1 MRFFCLFLH
10 ISLYLCTMKLHIFNP
25 EHDLALAANLKQFTA
40 PHAGRQLRS
49 DLVFIPALWA
59 EEGDLVLV
67 DDIDFAKNRVRHFG
81 AELNSKV
88 EFITKPQLKHLLKT
102 EFLDSVHPWGW
113 NLSLKGELE
122 RLGMPEIMLPT
133 DAVLNKV
140 REVSSRQWAALHLQR
155 GVEYVTETAR
165 VKELILQHGKAVV
178 KAPWSSSGRGVKYV
192 SAEDFKTAGDYPTFE
207 RWVANMI
214 YHQGGVTVEPLY
226 NKVRDFAM
234 EFEMKDGKVLYR
246 GLSLFDT
253 IKNAY
258 SGNVLCSEDDKVE
271 MMKPLISEAQLA
283 GIRQRIIGVMEPALK
298 DIYSGPFGV
307 DMMICT
313 KGKKDEFC
321 EAVLNQ
327 EGEDVNR
334 TGLGVVPCI
343 EINLRRTMG
352 HVAIDLYEHLVANSS
367 DEMKTNRTNIMRV
380 EYDGNRYHLRI
391 KPGRPSEEAP
401 LH

>member
-1 MRFFCLFLH
+1 
-10 ISLYLCTMKLHIFNP
+10 MKLHIFNP

-49 DLVFIPALWA
+49 GLAFIPALWA

-67 DDIDFAKNRVRHFG
+67 DDIDFAKNRARHFG

-113 NLSLKGELE
+113 NSSLKGELE
-122 RLGMPEIMLPT
+122 RLGIPEIMLPT

-271 MMKPLISEAQLA
+271 MMKTLISEAQLA
-283 GIRQRIIGVMEPALK
+283 EIRQRIIEIMEPALK

-313 KGKKDEFC
+313 KGEKDEYC
-321 EAVLNQ
+321 ETVLNQ

>member
-1 MRFFCLFLH
+1 
-10 ISLYLCTMKLHIFNP
+10 
-25 EHDLALAANLKQFTA
+25 
-40 PHAGRQLRS
+40 
-49 DLVFIPALWA
+49 
-59 EEGDLVLV
+59 
-67 DDIDFAKNRVRHFG
+67 
-81 AELNSKV
+81 
-88 EFITKPQLKHLLKT
+88 
-102 EFLDSVHPWGW
+102 
-113 NLSLKGELE
+113 
-122 RLGMPEIMLPT
+122 
-133 DAVLNKV
+133 
-140 REVSSRQWAALHLQR
+140 
-155 GVEYVTETAR
+155 
-165 VKELILQHGKAVV
+165 
-178 KAPWSSSGRGVKYV
+178 
-192 SAEDFKTAGDYPTFE
+192 
-207 RWVANMI
+207 
-214 YHQGGVTVEPLY
+214 
-226 NKVRDFAM
+226 
-234 EFEMKDGKVLYR
+234 
-246 GLSLFDT
+246 
-253 IKNAY
+253 
-258 SGNVLCSEDDKVE
+258 

-283 GIRQRIIGVMEPALK
+283 EIRQRIIAVMEPALK

-313 KGKKDEFC
+313 KGEKDEFC

>member
-40 PHAGRQLRS
+40 PHVGRQLRS
-49 DLVFIPALWA
+49 DLAFIPALWA

-133 DAVLNKV
+133 DAVLNKL

-192 SAEDFKTAGDYPTFE
+192 SAEDFRTAGDYPTFE

-258 SGNVLCSEDDKVE
+258 SGNVLCSEEDKVE

-283 GIRQRIIGVMEPALK
+283 GIRQRIIGVMEPMLK

-313 KGKKDEFC
+313 KGEKDEFC
-321 EAVLNQ
+321 EAVQNQ

>member
-1 MRFFCLFLH
+1 
-10 ISLYLCTMKLHIFNP
+10 
-25 EHDLALAANLKQFTA
+25 
-40 PHAGRQLRS
+40 
-49 DLVFIPALWA
+49 
-59 EEGDLVLV
+59 
-67 DDIDFAKNRVRHFG
+67 
-81 AELNSKV
+81 
-88 EFITKPQLKHLLKT
+88 
-102 EFLDSVHPWGW
+102 
-113 NLSLKGELE
+113 
-122 RLGMPEIMLPT
+122 MLPT

-192 SAEDFKTAGDYPTFE
+192 SAEDFRTVGDYPTFE

-234 EFEMKDGKVLYR
+234 EFEMKDGKALYR

-283 GIRQRIIGVMEPALK
+283 GIRQRIIEVMEPVLK

-313 KGKKDEFC
+313 KGEKDEFC

>member
-1 MRFFCLFLH
+1 M
-10 ISLYLCTMKLHIFNP
+10 
-25 EHDLALAANLKQFTA
+25 
-40 PHAGRQLRS
+40 
-49 DLVFIPALWA
+49 
-59 EEGDLVLV
+59 
-67 DDIDFAKNRVRHFG
+67 RHFG

-155 GVEYVTETAR
+155 GVEYVTEKAR

-192 SAEDFKTAGDYPTFE
+192 SAEDFRTAGDYPTFE

-234 EFEMKDGKVLYR
+234 EFEMKDGKALYR

-271 MMKPLISEAQLA
+271 MLKPLISEAQLA
-283 GIRQRIIGVMEPALK
+283 GIRQRIIEVMEPALK

-313 KGKKDEFC
+313 KGEKDEFC

>member
-1 MRFFCLFLH
+1 MGFFCLFLH

-49 DLVFIPALWA
+49 DLAFIPALWA

-67 DDIDFAKNRVRHFG
+67 DDIDFAKNRARHFG

-122 RLGMPEIMLPT
+122 RLGLPEIMLPT
-133 DAVLNKV
+133 DAILNKV

-192 SAEDFKTAGDYPTFE
+192 SAEDFRTSGDYPTFE

-214 YHQGGVTVEPLY
+214 FHQGGVTVEPLY

-271 MMKPLISEAQLA
+271 MMKSLISEAQLA
-283 GIRQRIIGVMEPALK
+283 GIRQRIIEVMEPALK

-313 KGKKDEFC
+313 KGEKDEFS

-327 EGEDVNR
+327 QDDEVER

-352 HVAIDLYEHLVANSS
+352 HVAIDLYEHLLANSS

>member
-1 MRFFCLFLH
+1 MGG
-10 ISLYLCTMKLHIFNP
+10 K
-25 EHDLALAANLKQFTA
+25 
-40 PHAGRQLRS
+40 
-49 DLVFIPALWA
+49 
-59 EEGDLVLV
+59 GDLVLV

-192 SAEDFKTAGDYPTFE
+192 SAEDFRTAGDYPTFE

-234 EFEMKDGKVLYR
+234 EFEMKDGKALYR

-258 SGNVLCSEDDKVE
+258 SGNVLCSEV
-271 MMKPLISEAQLA
+271 
-283 GIRQRIIGVMEPALK
+283 
-298 DIYSGPFGV
+298 
-307 DMMICT
+307 
-313 KGKKDEFC
+313 
-321 EAVLNQ
+321 
-327 EGEDVNR
+327 
-334 TGLGVVPCI
+334 
-343 EINLRRTMG
+343 RRW
-352 HVAIDLYEHLVANSS
+352 
-367 DEMKTNRTNIMRV
+367 K
-380 EYDGNRYHLRI
+380 
-391 KPGRPSEEAP
+391 
-401 LH
+401 

>member
-1 MRFFCLFLH
+1 MGIFCPFLH
-10 ISLYLCTMKLHIFNP
+10 FSLYLCTMKLHIFNP

-49 DLVFIPALWA
+49 DLAFIPALWA

-155 GVEYVTETAR
+155 GVEYVTETTC

-234 EFEMKDGKVLYR
+234 EFEMKDGKALYR

-283 GIRQRIIGVMEPALK
+283 GIKQRIIEVMEPALK

-313 KGKKDEFC
+313 KGEKDEFC
-321 EAVLNQ
+321 EAVPNQ

>member
-1 MRFFCLFLH
+1 M
-10 ISLYLCTMKLHIFNP
+10 N
-25 EHDLALAANLKQFTA
+25 
-40 PHAGRQLRS
+40 
-49 DLVFIPALWA
+49 
-59 EEGDLVLV
+59 
-67 DDIDFAKNRVRHFG
+67 
-81 AELNSKV
+81 
-88 EFITKPQLKHLLKT
+88 
-102 EFLDSVHPWGW
+102 WGW

-122 RLGMPEIMLPT
+122 RLGLPEIMLPV
-133 DAVLNKV
+133 DAILNKV

-192 SAEDFKTAGDYPTFE
+192 SAEDFRTSGDYPTFE

-283 GIRQRIIGVMEPALK
+283 GIRQRIIEVMEPALK

-307 DMMICT
+307 DMTICT
-313 KGKKDEFC
+313 KGEKDEFC
-321 EAVLNQ
+321 DAVLNQ
-327 EGEDVNR
+327 EGEEEER

>member
-1 MRFFCLFLH
+1 MGIFFPILRF
-10 ISLYLCTMKLHIFNP
+10 SLYLCTMKLHIFNP

-49 DLVFIPALWA
+49 DLTFIPALWA

-155 GVEYVTETAR
+155 GVEYVTETDR

-192 SAEDFKTAGDYPTFE
+192 SAEDFRTAGDYPTFE

-234 EFEMKDGKVLYR
+234 EFEMKDGKALYR

-283 GIRQRIIGVMEPALK
+283 GIRQRIIEVMEPALK

-313 KGKKDEFC
+313 KGEKDEFC
-321 EAVLNQ
+321 ETVLNQ
-327 EGEDVNR
+327 ESEDVNR

-352 HVAIDLYEHLVANSS
+352 HVAIDLYEHLVNHSS

>member
-1 MRFFCLFLH
+1 MGFFCLFLH
-10 ISLYLCTMKLHIFNP
+10 FSLYLCTMKLHIFNP

-49 DLVFIPALWA
+49 DLAFIPALWA

-67 DDIDFAKNRVRHFG
+67 DDIDFAKNRARHFG

-122 RLGMPEIMLPT
+122 RLGLPEIMLPT

-192 SAEDFKTAGDYPTFE
+192 SAEDFRTSGDYPTFE

-214 YHQGGVTVEPLY
+214 HHQGGVTVEPLY

-271 MMKPLISEAQLA
+271 MMKSLISEAQLA
-283 GIRQRIIGVMEPALK
+283 GIRQRIIEVMEPALK

-313 KGKKDEFC
+313 KWEKDEFC
-321 EAVLNQ
+321 DAVLNQ
-327 EGEDVNR
+327 QDDEVER

-352 HVAIDLYEHLVANSS
+352 HVAIDLYEHLLANSS

>member
-1 MRFFCLFLH
+1 MGIFCPFLRF
-10 ISLYLCTMKLHIFNP
+10 SLYLCTMKLHIFNP

-49 DLVFIPALWA
+49 DLAFIPALWA

-122 RLGMPEIMLPT
+122 RLGIPEIMLPT

-192 SAEDFKTAGDYPTFE
+192 SAEDFKTAGNYPTFE

-246 GLSLFDT
+246 GLW
-253 IKNAY
+253 
-258 SGNVLCSEDDKVE
+258 
-271 MMKPLISEAQLA
+271 
-283 GIRQRIIGVMEPALK
+283 
-298 DIYSGPFGV
+298 
-307 DMMICT
+307 
-313 KGKKDEFC
+313 
-321 EAVLNQ
+321 
-327 EGEDVNR
+327 
-334 TGLGVVPCI
+334 
-343 EINLRRTMG
+343 
-352 HVAIDLYEHLVANSS
+352 HLV
-367 DEMKTNRTNIMRV
+367 
-380 EYDGNRYHLRI
+380 
-391 KPGRPSEEAP
+391 
-401 LH
+401 

>member
-1 MRFFCLFLH
+1 
-10 ISLYLCTMKLHIFNP
+10 MKLHIFNP

-49 DLVFIPALWA
+49 DLAFIPALWA

-67 DDIDFAKNRVRHFG
+67 DDIDFAKNRARHFG
-81 AELNSKV
+81 TELNSKV

-113 NLSLKGELE
+113 NLSLKSELE
-122 RLGMPEIMLPT
+122 RLGLPEIMLPV
-133 DAVLNKV
+133 DAILNKV

-192 SAEDFKTAGDYPTFE
+192 SAEDFRTAGDYPTFE

-283 GIRQRIIGVMEPALK
+283 GIRQRIIEVMEPALK

-313 KGKKDEFC
+313 KREKDEFC
-321 EAVLNQ
+321 DAVLNQ
-327 EGEDVNR
+327 QDDDVER

-352 HVAIDLYEHLVANSS
+352 HVAIDLYEHLLANSS

>member
-1 MRFFCLFLH
+1 M
-10 ISLYLCTMKLHIFNP
+10 
-25 EHDLALAANLKQFTA
+25 D
-40 PHAGRQLRS
+40 
-49 DLVFIPALWA
+49 
-59 EEGDLVLV
+59 
-67 DDIDFAKNRVRHFG
+67 
-81 AELNSKV
+81 
-88 EFITKPQLKHLLKT
+88 
-102 EFLDSVHPWGW
+102 
-113 NLSLKGELE
+113 LSLKGELE
-122 RLGMPEIMLPT
+122 RLGMPEMMLPT

-140 REVSSRQWAALHLQR
+140 REMSSRQWAALHLQR

-192 SAEDFKTAGDYPTFE
+192 SAEDFRTAGDYPTFE

-234 EFEMKDGKVLYR
+234 EFEMKDGKALYR

-283 GIRQRIIGVMEPALK
+283 GIRQRIIEVMEPALK

-313 KGKKDEFC
+313 KGEKDESARLC
-321 EAVLNQ
+321 
-327 EGEDVNR
+327 
-334 TGLGVVPCI
+334 
-343 EINLRRTMG
+343 
-352 HVAIDLYEHLVANSS
+352 
-367 DEMKTNRTNIMRV
+367 
-380 EYDGNRYHLRI
+380 
-391 KPGRPSEEAP
+391 
-401 LH
+401 

>member
-1 MRFFCLFLH
+1 MWIFFPILRF
-10 ISLYLCTMKLHIFNP
+10 SLYLCTMKLHIFNP

-49 DLVFIPALWA
+49 DLAFIPALWA

-122 RLGMPEIMLPT
+122 RLGIPEIMLPT
-133 DAVLNKV
+133 DAVLNEV

-192 SAEDFKTAGDYPTFE
+192 SAEDFRTAGDYPTFE

-234 EFEMKDGKVLYR
+234 EFEMKDGKALYR

-258 SGNVLCSEDDKVE
+258 SGNVLCSEAEKVE
-271 MMKPLISEAQLA
+271 MMKPL
-283 GIRQRIIGVMEPALK
+283 
-298 DIYSGPFGV
+298 
-307 DMMICT
+307 MMICT
-313 KGKKDEFC
+313 KGEKDEFC

>member
-1 MRFFCLFLH
+1 MGIFCPFLH
-10 ISLYLCTMKLHIFNP
+10 FSLYLCTMKLHIFNP

-49 DLVFIPALWA
+49 DLAFIPALWA

-67 DDIDFAKNRVRHFG
+67 DDIDFAKNRARHFG

-155 GVEYVTETAR
+155 GVEYVTEKAR

-192 SAEDFKTAGDYPTFE
+192 SAEDFRTSGDYPTFE

-234 EFEMKDGKVLYR
+234 EFEMKDGKALYR

-283 GIRQRIIGVMEPALK
+283 GIRQRIIEVMEPALK

-313 KGKKDEFC
+313 NGEKDEFC

>member
-1 MRFFCLFLH
+1 MGIFCPFLH
-10 ISLYLCTMKLHIFNP
+10 FSLYLCTMKLHIFNP

-49 DLVFIPALWA
+49 DLAFIPALWA

-88 EFITKPQLKHLLKT
+88 EFITKPQLKHMLKT

-155 GVEYVTETAR
+155 GVEYVAETTR

-192 SAEDFKTAGDYPTFE
+192 SAEDFRTAGDYPSFE

-234 EFEMKDGKVLYR
+234 EFEMKDGKALYR

-283 GIRQRIIGVMEPALK
+283 GIRQRIIEVMEPALK
-298 DIYSGPFGV
+298 NIYSGPFGV

-313 KGKKDEFC
+313 KGEKDEFC

-334 TGLGVVPCI
+334 TGLGVVSCI

>member
-1 MRFFCLFLH
+1 MGIFFPILRF
-10 ISLYLCTMKLHIFNP
+10 SLYLCTMKLHIFNP

-67 DDIDFAKNRVRHFG
+67 DDIDFAKNRARHFG

-113 NLSLKGELE
+113 NSSLKGELE
-122 RLGMPEIMLPT
+122 RLGMPEMMLPT

-192 SAEDFKTAGDYPTFE
+192 SAEDFRTAGDYPTFE

-234 EFEMKDGKVLYR
+234 EFEMKDGKALYR

-258 SGNVLCSEDDKVE
+258 SGNVLCSEADKVE

-283 GIRQRIIGVMEPALK
+283 GIRQRIIEVMEPALK